1 MDSDRL
7 LVLNLVLV
15 VVLIALTAFFV
26 AVEFAIVR
34 VRGSRVDQLIAEGR
48 KNALAVKQVTSNL
61 DGYLSACQLGITI
74 TALGLG
80 WLGEPTVEQILHPV
94 FHSLQIP
101 EAVTGILSFLIA
113 FIVITYLHVVV
124 GELAPKTIAIRKAEA
139 VAMLTA
145 KPLILFT
152 KIMRPFIWT
161 LNGSANQ
168 LVKLIGIKPAS
179 EHEEAHS
186 EEEIQIIINESY
198 ESGKI
203 NQSEYGYV
211 NRIFA
216 FDNMLAREIMVPRTD
231 MVCLYTDKTR
241 DENLEI
247 IVEQQYTRFPVIEE
261 NKDNVIGI
269 INTKQFFLALRNN
282 PDLDVTSILQPV
294 MAVSEVTP
302 VNELLQRMQKEGT
315 HIAIL
320 IDEYGG
326 TAGLVTIE
334 DILEEIVGEIRDE
347 FDKEEEQPIVQLG
360 DNHLIVDGKVGVNQI
375 NDLLLSEL
383 DTEDVDTIGGWLY
396 GTHPEMNVGETL
408 EHQNLIF
415 KLLDKEP
422 HRFKRLEIVKMIP
435 ETEQ

>member
-34 VRGSRVDQLIAEGR
+34 VRGSRVDQLIAEGH
-48 KNALAVKQVTSNL
+48 KKALAVKQVTSNL

-80 WLGEPTVEQILHPV
+80 WLGEPTVEKILHPV
-94 FHSLQIP
+94 FHSLHIP

-113 FIVITYLHVVV
+113 FVVITYLHVVV

-186 EEEIQIIINESY
+186 EEEIQIIINESF

-241 DENLEI
+241 EENLEI
-247 IVEQQYTRFPVIEE
+247 IVEQQYTRFPVVEE
-261 NKDNVIGI
+261 SKDNVIGI

-282 PDLDVTSILQPV
+282 PDLEVASILQPV

-360 DNHLIVDGKVGVNQI
+360 DNHVIVDGKVGVNQI
-375 NDLLLSEL
+375 NDLLMSGL